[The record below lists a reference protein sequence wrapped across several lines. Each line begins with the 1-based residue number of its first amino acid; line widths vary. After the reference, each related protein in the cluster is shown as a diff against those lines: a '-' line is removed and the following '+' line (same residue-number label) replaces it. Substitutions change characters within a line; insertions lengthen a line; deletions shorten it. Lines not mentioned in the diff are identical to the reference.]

1 MTKQLVNTNIMYIF
15 LLKNITVLQI
25 CYVLTT
31 KSLIEEDQKNERKDK
46 LRKLGTGES
55 IIIWEKIVR
64 ILVKNGMK
72 CYNFRKVGNTRGN
85 YT

>member
-31 KSLIEEDQKNERKDK
+31 KSLIEEDQKNKRKDK

-64 ILVKNGMK
+64 ILVKNSMK